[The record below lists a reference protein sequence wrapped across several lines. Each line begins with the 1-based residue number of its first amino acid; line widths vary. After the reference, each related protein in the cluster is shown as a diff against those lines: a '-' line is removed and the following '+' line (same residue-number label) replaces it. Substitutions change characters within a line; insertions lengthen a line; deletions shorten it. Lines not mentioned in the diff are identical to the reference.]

1 MSVAVRKHIEELEE
15 EERELLEVQKDI
27 ADTKADI
34 SVAAVV
40 TLLKS
45 VKDGLA
51 ELCEGQ
57 YQAEYFEKGVGD
69 KIAAAITALTQI
81 DHKIEIHN
89 SNVVDVHPIA
99 SAIRHSN
106 ATIMQQ
112 NESLM
117 KLVEKLNT
125 PNGQTNDALYD
136 LVCSMVQK
144 QCLYIERGMK
154 ELDYTTQL
162 DRIAEKIQPRIKR
175 WQIEGQREAN
185 GRITIIATAKE

>member
-1 MSVAVRKHIEELEE
+1 MSVIVRKHIEELEQE
-15 EERELLEVQKDI
+15 EQELLEIQKDI

-34 SVAAVV
+34 GIAAVV

-69 KIAAAITALTQI
+69 KIAEAITALTRI
-81 DHKIEIHN
+81 EHKIVVNN
-89 SNVVDVHPIA
+89 SNIVDVQPIA
-99 SAIRHSN
+99 NAIRHTNLTISN
-106 ATIMQQ
+106 Q
-112 NESLM
+112 NESLL

-125 PNGQTNDALYD
+125 PNGQANDALYD
-136 LVCSMVQK
+136 LVCSMVHK
-144 QCLYIERGMK
+144 QTLYIERGMK
-154 ELDYTTQL
+154 ELDYTAQL
-162 DRIAEKIQPRIKR
+162 DKIAEKIQPRVRR

-185 GRITIIATAKE
+185 GRITITATAKD